1 MSWPKQ
7 KYRFTL
13 LVLLAFFI
21 VPGASAQDEDN
32 AFSSLAG
39 IIEDIFVSIGQLVS
53 MSGLNDEQEALF
65 LRAIVFFAIFTAFY
79 MGGQFALRNF
89 GEKTNKYA
97 GIFAFLIALTT
108 TVSMPNAFIDPLTGS
123 LTLMVMSLM
132 FLAVL
137 GLPLYVMYSFLPSVT
152 THEGI
157 ISGARFTISIVSIL
171 IVSMFSTAVLE
182 GDQGQINEGLLSII
196 STLPGLLL
204 IAFSVTAFLSAI
216 SLFKFLGI
224 GSTRVSDGVFENT
237 SNMFKKGS
245 QNTKNVAKDLL
256 NKTKKGVEKAKDTI
270 KESKDA
276 RDWGKTER
284 KRQQRDKKAAKD
296 MLKQEK
302 DEVKTVK
309 DIVETEED
317 AEEDVNQLELC
328 FVAMNLAVKE
338 EEIDNALQAF
348 ERSKKVKIG
357 SSQSKM
363 YNGPGLPLLIKDL
376 NDNIKGLH
384 KEIKRLG
391 KDIKNEEADIEVLL
405 KHAKDLFSRK
415 EFQSSLTEDLDYL
428 EERLNAETK
437 AEEVIEH
444 LNMCIRALITKRS
457 NLVSLTSSIK
467 TLLDQGKT
475 SDAEKPLTDVIHVLR
490 DLRETENKIRSSL
503 TTMAKLL
510 Q

>member
-1 MSWPKQ
+1 MKH
-7 KYRFTL
+7 KYKILL
-13 LVLLAFFI
+13 LVGLFLI
-21 VPGASAQDEDN
+21 TPSVQAQEENPFTTIAD
-32 AFSSLAG
+32 L
-39 IIEDIFVSIGQLVS
+39 IQDIFVGIGQIVS
-53 MSGLNDEQEALF
+53 MGGLEQDQQVFF
-65 LRAIVFFAIFTAFY
+65 LRAVVFFGIFTAFY
-79 MGGQFALRNF
+79 MGGQFALRNV
-89 GEKTNKYA
+89 GDQANKYA
-97 GIFAFLIALTT
+97 GIFAFLIALTA
-108 TVSMPNAFIDPLTGS
+108 SIMMPSEFIRPLTGS
-123 LTLMVMSLM
+123 LTLLIMSLM
-132 FLAVL
+132 FLGVL
-137 GLPLYVMYSFLPSVT
+137 GIPLYVMYIFIPSFTRNKFAIHSVQLVL
-152 THEGI
+152 
-157 ISGARFTISIVSIL
+157 SIVSIFV
-171 IVSMFSTAVLE
+171 VSVFSTAVLE
-182 GDQGQINEGLLSII
+182 GDSGSISEGLFSFIA
-196 STLPGLLL
+196 TLPGLLL
-204 IAFSVTAFLSAI
+204 ILFLVLAFVSG
-216 SLFKFLGI
+216 FKLLGALGI

-245 QNTKNVAKDLL
+245 QKTKNVAKDLL

-276 RDWGKTER
+276 RDWEKTQR

-296 MLKQEK
+296 LVRQEK
-302 DEVKTVK
+302 DEAKTVK

-348 ERSKKVKIG
+348 EMSKKVKIG

-363 YNGPGLPLLIKDL
+363 YNGPGLPLLIKNL
-376 NDNIKGLH
+376 NDNIKELH

-444 LNMCIRALITKRS
+444 LNMCIRALITKGL
-457 NLVSLTSSIK
+457 NLVSLTNSIK